1 MKKLLITA
9 SLLLNLTALTF
20 AQELKSVQIDQEK
33 VAGSSYSLSDNWV
46 AHVENNTVL
55 IYNGRIE
62 NQSSEDVKNL
72 NLSLY
77 LVNDDTNMESEKFDG
92 YLVSSV
98 PLKKIAKN
106 SNLVGIN
113 IRENIS
119 EVPPV
124 GKYKSMLVLTDK
136 KDNVL
141 AYKIT
146 NSKVESDNNNLT
158 IFREVAATPAVKSPD
173 LYPKVMIDLKEDN
186 AIAFEKDW
194 KIDIDFKNF
203 MVNINGGDIAN
214 NTSNDFE
221 DVILD
226 VYLTKE
232 NQSTISNS
240 FDGVHIA
247 SANINKIDA
256 NKKFVDTAVKTNM
269 FTIPA
274 PGTYHILL
282 TISSKDANG
291 KIAVRNKR
299 AFSSTISF

>member
-9 SLLLNLTALTF
+9 SLLLSLTTLNY
-20 AQELKSVQIDQEK
+20 AQELKSVQIDQVK
-33 VAGSSYSLSDNWV
+33 LADTSFSLSDNWV
-46 AHVENNTVL
+46 THIENNSVL
-55 IYNGRIE
+55 IYNGRID
-62 NQSSEDVKNL
+62 NKSADDAKNL

-77 LVNDDTNMESEKFDG
+77 LLDEEAKPESGNFNG

-98 PLKKIAKN
+98 PLKKINKN
-106 SNLVGIN
+106 SNLVGVN
-113 IRENIS
+113 IRKEIS
-119 EVPPV
+119 TVPPI
-124 GKYKSMLVLTDK
+124 GKYRSMLVLSDK

-146 NSKVESDNNNLT
+146 NSLVESNNEKLSIYKEQIQT
-158 IFREVAATPAVKSPD
+158 ATVKAPN

-186 AIAFEKDW
+186 AIALEKEW
-194 KIDIDFKNF
+194 KVDIDFKNF
-203 MVNINGGDIAN
+203 MVNITGGDISN
-214 NTSNDFE
+214 NTGSAFDE
-221 DVILD
+221 VILD

-232 NQSTISNS
+232 DQTKITKT

-247 SANINKIDA
+247 SANINAIEA

-282 TISSKDANG
+282 TVSSSDKTG
-291 KIAVRNKR
+291 KAVRNKR
-299 AFSSTISF
+299 AFLSTITF